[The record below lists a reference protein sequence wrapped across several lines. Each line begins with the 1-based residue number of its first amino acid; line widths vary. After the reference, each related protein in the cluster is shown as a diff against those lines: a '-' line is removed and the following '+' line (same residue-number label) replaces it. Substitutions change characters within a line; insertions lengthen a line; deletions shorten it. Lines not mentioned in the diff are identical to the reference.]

1 MNTHEEIINL
11 KKTDV
16 HILMYENDVNSRKL
30 KLEYTSIFTK
40 LIFKYIFGIGINP
53 YYNKN

>member
-1 MNTHEEIINL
+1 MKTHEEIINL